1 MHGGADMAKM
11 RKEDDMKKFS
21 DYEFVEE
28 SMDKD
33 DLMDRR
39 YYDFDGFY

>member
-1 MHGGADMAKM
+1 MMKGK
-11 RKEDDMKKFS
+11 KEEDIKKFS

-39 YYDFDGFY
+39 YYDFDEYY